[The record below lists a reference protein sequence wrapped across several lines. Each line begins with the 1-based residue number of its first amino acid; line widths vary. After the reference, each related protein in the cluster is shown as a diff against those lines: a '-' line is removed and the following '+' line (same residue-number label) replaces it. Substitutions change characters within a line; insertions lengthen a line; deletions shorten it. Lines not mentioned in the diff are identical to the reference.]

1 MTLNAR
7 MTITAAV
14 ACVLTSTA
22 LYPLYYGSEWFYAGA
37 GAVIVVAACGA
48 LSRLRVLPAPVCLA
62 ISLLGL
68 LLYLNVVFEAHYA
81 VLAVIPTPTS
91 IAKLWAL
98 AGTGI
103 TDSAKYV
110 QAPDLPGLV
119 LLAAGGIGITAA
131 LTDLIAVRLQ
141 SAALA
146 GLPLLVLFTVPVTMN
161 AHGGPGTVVVFCL
174 GAAGYLAMLSA
185 DGRERIRVWG
195 RLVSLWRSGSADHG
209 SYPGARR
216 ADPAASPGERA
227 GPDTRPLAAAGRRV
241 GLASVVL
248 AICVPLIVPGLHP
261 SKLFSTGPGI
271 GGTGGGQAQPLSES
285 LADTLTELR
294 ESHPTPVLS
303 YTTTASPSLQTD
315 DAQYLQQYVLDTL
328 TDSGWETSN
337 FWAGATSSKSIPLPP
352 GLTEVT
358 DAQAVQTS
366 VTVLA
371 KGALATNSAP
381 TFLPVPYPPIQLTV
395 PPGVWVVDY
404 PDLMVFSDNDYIAAG
419 SYTATSYVV
428 DPTATQ
434 LNDAAV
440 APLASLKPDLEL
452 PASYQ
457 SAALKQIARQ
467 VTTGARTEF
476 EKVQEL
482 AEWLS
487 GPDFRY
493 SPAAQTFDSAAGL
506 LNYLTNGKA
515 GVCVQS
521 AWAMTV
527 LARLLG
533 IPARMVQGFTA
544 GTEER
549 KDFYVVKTSD
559 AHAWTEVYF
568 SGYGW
573 IRFEPTPAGQGTA
586 RAPNYMTEVVG
597 QGRLS
602 GPGSSTPPGRLA
614 SQTPSASHPFGI
626 TRPTPAG
633 AGAPGSA
640 ASKPAGTPWSAIALA
655 VLVAIALVC
664 AVIAMSAPAARRG
677 DADRPARR
685 RSPAT
690 LGAAALVTAIVAL
703 ALYRLLASIHGLDLR
718 ADWAAVGIAFGAAAA
733 VILAG
738 PVTGRFILR
747 RLRWMRASDDA
758 SRAHTAW
765 REFRA
770 DLADFGVACRPSE
783 PPRALANRVAA
794 GLAQP
799 AREAVHRLALAEERA
814 SYSAHPSD
822 SANLRR
828 DGAAARRGIG
838 ASVRRGGRWRARIFP
853 ASVMTALADG
863 AARIPDHLAARVSAR
878 RAERKPVG

>member
-1 MTLNAR
+1 
-7 MTITAAV
+7 
-14 ACVLTSTA
+14 
-22 LYPLYYGSEWFYAGA
+22 
-37 GAVIVVAACGA
+37 
-48 LSRLRVLPAPVCLA
+48 
-62 ISLLGL
+62 
-68 LLYLNVVFEAHYA
+68 
-81 VLAVIPTPTS
+81 
-91 IAKLWAL
+91 
-98 AGTGI
+98 
-103 TDSAKYV
+103 
-110 QAPDLPGLV
+110 
-119 LLAAGGIGITAA
+119 
-131 LTDLIAVRLQ
+131 
-141 SAALA
+141 
-146 GLPLLVLFTVPVTMN
+146 
-161 AHGGPGTVVVFCL
+161 
-174 GAAGYLAMLSA
+174 
-185 DGRERIRVWG
+185 
-195 RLVSLWRSGSADHG
+195 
-209 SYPGARR
+209 
-216 ADPAASPGERA
+216 
-227 GPDTRPLAAAGRRV
+227 
-241 GLASVVL
+241 
-248 AICVPLIVPGLHP
+248 
-261 SKLFSTGPGI
+261 
-271 GGTGGGQAQPLSES
+271 
-285 LADTLTELR
+285 
-294 ESHPTPVLS
+294 VLS
-303 YTTTASPSLQTD
+303 YTTTAAASLQTD

-328 TDSGWETSN
+328 TDSGWVTSN
-337 FWAGATSSKSIPLPP
+337 FWAGATSSRSIPLPP

-358 DAQAVQTS
+358 DAQVVKTS

-395 PPGVWVVDY
+395 PPGVWLVDY
-404 PDLMVFSDNDYIAAG
+404 PDLMVFSDTDYIAAG
-419 SYTATSYVV
+419 SYAATSYVV

-434 LNDAAV
+434 LNGAAP

-467 VTTGARTEF
+467 VTTGAHTEF

-493 SPAAQTFDSAAGL
+493 SPAAPTFGSAAGL
-506 LNYLTNGKA
+506 LGYLTKSRA

-602 GPGSSTPPGRLA
+602 SPGSSNPPGGLA
-614 SQTPSASHPFGI
+614 GQKPGASHPLGI
-626 TRPTPAG
+626 RRPTPAG
-633 AGAPGSA
+633 GGAPATA
-640 ASKPAGTPWSAIALA
+640 AGKPAGTPWSAIALA
-655 VLVAIALVC
+655 VLAAIALVC
-664 AVIAMSAPAARRG
+664 AVIAMSAPVAQRG
-677 DADRPARR
+677 DTDRPAARR

-718 ADWAAVGIAFGAAAA
+718 ADWPAVGIAFGAAAA

-738 PVTGRFILR
+738 PATGRFVLR
-747 RLRWMRASDDA
+747 RWRWMRAGDDA

-770 DLADFGVACRPSE
+770 DLADFGVAWRPSE
-783 PPRALANRVAA
+783 PPRALADRVAA

-799 AREAVHRLALAEERA
+799 AREAVRRLALAEERA
-814 SYSAHPSD
+814 SYSAQPSD

-828 DGAAARRGIG
+828 DGATARRGIG
-838 ASVRRGGRWRARIFP
+838 ASVRYGGRWRARIFP

-863 AARIPDHLAARVSAR
+863 AARIPDRLAARVSAR
-878 RAERKPVG
+878 RAERRSVG